1 LNSLPLD
8 LIVIASGYLGVS
20 ALGAMTLVNA
30 FTTFI
35 FIIPLSFS
43 LAVQLLVEGTII
55 DSDDIYESLGQSR
68 LI

>member
-1 LNSLPLD
+1 
-8 LIVIASGYLGVS
+8 VIASGYIGVS

-55 DSDDIYESLGQSR
+55 DNDDLFESLGQSR

>member
-1 LNSLPLD
+1 
-8 LIVIASGYLGVS
+8 VIASGYIGVS

-43 LAVQLLVEGTII
+43 LTVQLLVEGTII
-55 DSDDIYESLGQSR
+55 DSDDIFESQGQSR

>member
-1 LNSLPLD
+1 MNSLPLE
-8 LIVIASGYLGVS
+8 LIVIASGYIGVS

-55 DSDDIYESLGQSR
+55 DNDDLFESLGQSR

>member
-1 LNSLPLD
+1 MNSLPLD
-8 LIVIASGYLGVS
+8 LIVIASGYIGVS

-55 DSDDIYESLGQSR
+55 DNDDIFESLGQSR

>member
-1 LNSLPLD
+1 M
-8 LIVIASGYLGVS
+8 IASGYIGVS

-55 DSDDIYESLGQSR
+55 DNDDLFESLGQSR